1 MCEVTC
7 EQIQQSVSK
16 SYFTYSVFPSQ
27 CSMFLTKKLY
37 FCKLGAVVY
46 VHIHTDMHTCMSVQY
61 IYIIYMLV
69 SQYVVDAGGKKKSL
83 GWEGGV

>member
-1 MCEVTC
+1 MCIYT
-7 EQIQQSVSK
+7 
-16 SYFTYSVFPSQ
+16 
-27 CSMFLTKKLY
+27 
-37 FCKLGAVVY
+37 
-46 VHIHTDMHTCMSVQY
+46 HVQY